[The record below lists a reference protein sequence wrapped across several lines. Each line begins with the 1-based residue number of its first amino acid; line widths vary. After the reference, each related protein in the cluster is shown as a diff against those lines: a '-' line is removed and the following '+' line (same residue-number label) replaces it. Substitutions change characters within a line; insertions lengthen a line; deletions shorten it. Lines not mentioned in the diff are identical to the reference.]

1 MGKII
6 GIDLGTTNSA
16 VAVMEGGEATV
27 IPNAEGARV
36 TPSVVAVTKNG
47 DRLVGQIAK
56 RQAITNPKN
65 TVASIKRKMGTK
77 YRVKMGG
84 KQYTPQQISAMILRK
99 LKEDAENYLGEKVE
113 EAVITVPAYF
123 HDSQRQATKDAGKVA
138 GLKVR
143 RIINEPT
150 AAALAYGLNKEK
162 EMRILVFDL
171 GGGTFDVS
179 ILEIGEGVFQVKST
193 SGNNLLGGDDF
204 DKKIIDWMAK
214 KFKKENGTDLRE
226 DATTLQ
232 RLKDAAEKAKIELSG
247 VPQTN
252 INIPFIAQVEGEAK
266 HIDFNLT
273 RATFN
278 KLTSDLIDKTMGP
291 TKRAMKDAGFK
302 PSDIDKVL
310 LVGGS
315 TRIPAVQDAIKN
327 YLHKEPSREINPDE
341 CVSVGAAIQAGV
353 LGGEVKDLL
362 LLDVTPLSLGIETL
376 GSVMTRIIER
386 NTTIPT
392 SKKKIFSTAADS
404 QPAVDIHILQGERP
418 MAPQNKTLGK
428 FSLVG
433 IPPAPRGVPQ
443 IEVQF
448 DIDVNGILHVSAKD
462 LATGNEQ
469 DVTITAT
476 ARLSDKEIEKMQGEA
491 DSHAEEDQQ
500 KLKLIEAKN
509 KADTLVYSTEKAMK
523 EHKDKLDESKI
534 DEVKEAI
541 EKVKKVMEGD
551 DADEIDKECE
561 ELMEVSQQLFAA
573 MYQGVGDQADHTGF
587 EGASAGDADE
597 DVVDVDYDDVDV
609 GDDDVA

>member
-16 VAVMEGGEATV
+16 VAVMEGGEPTV

-150 AAALAYGLNKEK
+150 AAALAYGLDKEK

-204 DKKIIDWMAK
+204 DKKIIDWMAR
-214 KFKKENGTDLRE
+214 KFKKENGTDLRK
-226 DATTLQ
+226 DPTTLQ

-266 HIDFNLT
+266 HIDYNLT
-273 RATFN
+273 RAAFN
-278 KLTSDLIDKTMGP
+278 KLTSDLIDNTMGP

-302 PSDIDKVL
+302 PSDIDKIL

-315 TRIPAVQDAIKN
+315 IRIPAVQDAIKN
-327 YLHKEPSREINPDE
+327 YLHKEPSRDINPDE

-362 LLDVTPLSLGIETL
+362 LLDVAPLSLGIETL
-376 GSVMTRIIER
+376 GSVMTKIIDR

-428 FSLVG
+428 FSLTG

-462 LATGNEQ
+462 MATGNEQ

-476 ARLSDKEIEKMQGEA
+476 ARLSDKEIEKMQSEA
-491 DSHAEEDQQ
+491 DSHAEEDQE

-523 EHKDKLDESKI
+523 EHKDKLDEGKI

-541 EKVKKVMEGD
+541 KKVKNALEGE
-551 DADEIDKECE
+551 DADEIDRECE
-561 ELMEVSQQLFAA
+561 ELMEISQQLFAA
-573 MYQGVGDQADHTGF
+573 MYQGTGDNMDHTGF
-587 EGASAGDADE
+587 EGASGGGDADE
-597 DVVDVDYDDVDV
+597 DVVDVDYDDVD
-609 GDDDVA
+609 

>member
-16 VAVMEGGEATV
+16 VAVMEGGEPTV

-65 TVASIKRKMGTK
+65 TVASIKRKMGAK

-150 AAALAYGLNKEK
+150 AAALAYGLDKEK

-204 DKKIIDWMAK
+204 DKKIIDWMAR
-214 KFKKENGTDLRE
+214 KFKKENGTDLRK
-226 DATTLQ
+226 DPTTLQ

-266 HIDFNLT
+266 HIDYNLT
-273 RATFN
+273 RAAFN

-302 PSDIDKVL
+302 PSDIDKIL

-315 TRIPAVQDAIKN
+315 IRIPAVQDAIKN
-327 YLHKEPSREINPDE
+327 YLHKEPSRDINPDE

-362 LLDVTPLSLGIETL
+362 LLDVAPLSLGIETL
-376 GSVMTRIIER
+376 GSVMTKIIDR

-428 FSLVG
+428 FSLTG

-462 LATGNEQ
+462 MATGNEQ

-476 ARLSDKEIEKMQGEA
+476 ARLSDKEIEKMQSEA
-491 DSHAEEDQQ
+491 DSHAEEDQE

-523 EHKDKLDESKI
+523 EHKDKLDEGKI

-541 EKVKKVMEGD
+541 KKVKNALEGE
-551 DADEIDKECE
+551 DADEIDRECE
-561 ELMEVSQQLFAA
+561 ELMEISQQLFAA
-573 MYQGVGDQADHTGF
+573 MYQGTGDNMDHTGF
-587 EGASAGDADE
+587 EGASGGGDADE
-597 DVVDVDYDDVDV
+597 DVVDVDYDDVD
-609 GDDDVA
+609 